1 MRTVT
6 TDSTLLLH
14 TRADDGGDIIGTG
27 YGMAVPYGVEIEF
40 DGMRESFA
48 PGAFDTP
55 PSSASRSHTGIT
67 SPSASSR
74 QPPTRQT
81 ASTSTSTS

>member
-1 MRTVT
+1 
-6 TDSTLLLH
+6 
-14 TRADDGGDIIGTG
+14 
-27 YGMAVPYGVEIEF
+27 MAVPYGVEIEF

-67 SPSASSR
+67 SPSA
-74 QPPTRQT
+74 
-81 ASTSTSTS
+81 